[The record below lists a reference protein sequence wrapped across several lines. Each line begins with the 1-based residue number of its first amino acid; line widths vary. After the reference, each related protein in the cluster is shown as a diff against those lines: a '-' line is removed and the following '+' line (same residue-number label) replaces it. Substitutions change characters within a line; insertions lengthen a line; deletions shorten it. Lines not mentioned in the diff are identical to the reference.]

1 MQRTEAIA
9 NGIGLSVLAAEVI
22 VGISVA
28 SHLTCPNCAY
38 PDATLRW
45 YGRTIVFLISYF
57 VLSLAAIYVW
67 RRTRFIRKPS
77 HWLGF
82 IAVCGVLT
90 WIDPVR
96 WGWIRGG
103 GIIGIVIGIASL
115 ARSLA
120 MKSERYQPEP
130 SHSAHDC

>member
-9 NGIGLSVLAAEVI
+9 DGIGLSVLAAEVI
-22 VGISVA
+22 VGIGVVSR
-28 SHLTCPNCAY
+28 LICARCDY
-38 PDATLRW
+38 PDVTLRW
-45 YGRTIVFLISYF
+45 YGRAIAFLVCYT
-57 VLSLAAIYVW
+57 VLSLAAIYFW
-67 RRTRFIRKPS
+67 KRTRLIRKPA

-82 IAVCGVLT
+82 MAVCGLCVL
-90 WIDPVR
+90 IDPVR

-103 GIIGIVIGIASL
+103 GIMGMVIGIASL

-120 MKSERYQPEP
+120 MRRGWHEAEP